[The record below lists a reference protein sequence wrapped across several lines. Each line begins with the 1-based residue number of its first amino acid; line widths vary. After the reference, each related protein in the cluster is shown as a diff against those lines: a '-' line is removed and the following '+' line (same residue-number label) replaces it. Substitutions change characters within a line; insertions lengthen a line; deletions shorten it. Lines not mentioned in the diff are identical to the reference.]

1 MPLMRKVDFAALTG
15 THRSRVSHWIRD
27 CKISGA
33 AIVGQGRKAL
43 IDVDV
48 ALRQL
53 RERLDVD
60 GLVRT
65 GLNTNLY
72 PAPAK
77 PAAPKAKAPVVDLLH
92 EIALFEAAGWRIARA
107 LVSAGWPTT
116 EREAWDALMQGLNE
130 LDEQQLDAAEAAGA
144 A

>member
-15 THRSRVSHWIRD
+15 THRSRVSHWLAEK
-27 CKISGA
+27 KIDGA
-33 AIVGQGRKAL
+33 AIVGTGRKAM

-77 PAAPKAKAPVVDLLH
+77 PKAPVVDLLH
-92 EIALFEAAGWRIARA
+92 EIGLFEAAGWRIARA
-107 LVSAGWPTT
+107 LVIAGWPTT
-116 EREAWDALMQGLNE
+116 EREAWSTLMEGLE
-130 LDEQQLDAAEAAGA
+130 KLDEQQLDAAEAAEA